1 MYKLIFTSMRYP
13 LPANVMML
21 AIHNL
26 FFQQLAVQSRFSHFW
41 TVMINR
47 TRSLSVTFT
56 VFFLLCAAMGA
67 DNTVKISEQ

>member
-1 MYKLIFTSMRYP
+1 
-13 LPANVMML
+13 MML

-26 FFQQLAVQSRFSHFW
+26 FFSTAAYVQSRISHLW
-41 TVMINR
+41 TVTINR
-47 TRSLSVTFT
+47 TLSLSVTFT